1 MNDVINEL
9 QREKQNDRQQVQSI
23 TAKHQQC
30 QKRLELLEVENSTLR
45 QENDAKVET
54 IERLRN
60 KVEELQRNKVERKEE
75 QDIVVTEVNEC
86 EENC

>member
-9 QREKQNDRQQVQSI
+9 QREKVNDKHQVLSI
-23 TAKHQQC
+23 KAKHEKC
-30 QKRLELLEVENSTLR
+30 QKRLELLEAENSTLR
-45 QENDAKVET
+45 EENEAKCET

-60 KVEELQRNKVERKEE
+60 KVDELQRTKDE
-75 QDIVVTEVNEC
+75 QKQEKDIVVTEVNEC